1 MVCNNIKQVRRVLL
15 IILVANLFVAILKI
29 VIGSLIKSTSMSAD
43 GFHSLSDGSSN
54 IVGLVGIWYASK
66 PVDLDHP
73 YGHRK
78 FETLAGLFIG
88 GMLAVVGL
96 NVIVD
101 AFKRFF
107 NPVVPNITLESIIT
121 LLVTLGINIFV
132 SSYEYKAGK
141 KLNSQI
147 LISDSLH
154 TRSDIYVS
162 AGVLVTLLSIS
173 LGLPAIIDPIAS
185 IVVALFI
192 FHAAYE
198 IFSENSGVLLDKV
211 AVDSEKVREIV
222 LGFSEVKDIHQ
233 IRSRGRSDELFIDL
247 HVMTDPSM
255 SIEESHTLIHSIEDK
270 MREELCANTQVI
282 VHLEPYY
289 SLREV

>member
-1 MVCNNIKQVRRVLL
+1 MDCNNVKRVRNVLL
-15 IILVANLFVAILKI
+15 VILGANLLVAALKI

-54 IVGLVGIWYASK
+54 IVGLIGIWYASK
-66 PVDLDHP
+66 PVDTDHP

-88 GMLAVVGL
+88 GMLAVVGI
-96 NVIVD
+96 NVMIE

-107 NPVVPNITLESIIT
+107 HPVVPSITIESIIT
-121 LLVTLGINIFV
+121 LVVTLGINIFV
-132 SSYEYKAGK
+132 STYEFKEGK

-162 AGVLVTLLSIS
+162 LGVLVTLLCIS
-173 LGLPAIIDPIAS
+173 FGLPAIIDPIAS
-185 IVVALFI
+185 VIVALFI

-198 IFSENSGVLLDKV
+198 IFIENSGVLLDK
-211 AVDSEKVREIV
+211 ATVDSEKVREIV
-222 LGFSEVKDIHQ
+222 LTFPEVKDIHQ
-233 IRSRGRSDELFIDL
+233 IRSRGMADEMFIDL
-247 HVMTDPSM
+247 HVMTEPSM
-255 SIEESHTLIHSIEDK
+255 SVAASHVLIHSIEDK
-270 MREELCANTQVI
+270 MREDLSENTQVI

-289 SLREV
+289 SHKK